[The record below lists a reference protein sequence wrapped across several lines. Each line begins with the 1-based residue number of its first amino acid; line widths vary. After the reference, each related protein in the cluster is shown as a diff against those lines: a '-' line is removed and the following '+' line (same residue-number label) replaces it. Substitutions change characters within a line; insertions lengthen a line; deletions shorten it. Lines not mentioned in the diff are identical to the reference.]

1 MQACRR
7 PPLGLMFQGLGQHTH
22 DTAAPVVKAP
32 KEASMP
38 AIAALPPAVA
48 VDWGSSPTMMGAA
61 ATLTMQLNR
70 LSFCAVQDDDS
81 AAERCMAR
89 QK

>member
-1 MQACRR
+1 M
-7 PPLGLMFQGLGQHTH
+7 
-22 DTAAPVVKAP
+22 KAP
-32 KEASMP
+32 KDASMP

-70 LSFCAVQDDDS
+70 LSFCAVDQDNLS
-81 AAERCMAR
+81 ADLCMDGRRHAP
-89 QK
+89 QQS